1 MKKAS
6 LDISVIAEKWYEEF
20 KPLVTL
26 MDEYIKIDA
35 NPLMSG
41 FGPEFAAIVEL
52 KREVH
57 AYY

>member
-26 MDEYIKIDA
+26 MDEYIKIEA

-41 FGPEFAAIVEL
+41 LGLEFVAI
-52 KREVH
+52 
-57 AYY
+57 A